1 MRILVVGAGG
11 QLGRALAGARL
22 PHEILALDRGRLE
35 ITDLAAVRQAVAA
48 GAPDVVVN
56 AAAYNAVDRAETE
69 RDDAYRANA
78 LGPRNL
84 ALATAEYG
92 VPILHVSTDYV
103 FDGGQRHPYHEYDV
117 PRPLSVYAAS
127 KLAGERAVRE
137 TNPRHYVVRTA
148 WLYHSEGSNFPLTIL
163 DQARK
168 GPLRVV
174 ADQHGSPT
182 YAPHLAAGIGRLVE
196 TGAYGTYHL
205 AGCGGTTWFDL
216 ARALLQ
222 AAGLEAHLEQATA
235 AEFPRPAPRPAYSVL
250 TTLQE
255 PRILLPPWQQGVD
268 ELSRAL
274 RG

>member
-1 MRILVVGAGG
+1 VRILLAGAGG
-11 QLGRALAGARL
+11 QLGRALLAARL
-22 PHEILALDRGRLE
+22 PHEILALDHGRLD
-35 ITDLAAVRQAVAA
+35 IADLAAVREAVEA
-48 GAPDVVVN
+48 GTPDLLLN
-56 AAAYNAVDRAETE
+56 AAAYNAVDRAEIE
-69 RDDAYRANA
+69 REAAYRANA

-84 ALATAEYG
+84 ALAAAERG
-92 VPILHVSTDYV
+92 IPILHVSTDYV
-103 FDGGQRHPYHEYDV
+103 FDGSQRHPYHEYDA

-163 DQARK
+163 DRARK

-182 YAPHLAAGIGRLVE
+182 YAPHLAAAIGQLVE

-205 AGCGGTTWFDL
+205 AGCGGTTWFEL
-216 ARALLQ
+216 ARALLL
-222 AAGLEAHLEQATA
+222 AARLDAHVEPAQATD
-235 AEFPRPAPRPAYSVL
+235 FPRPAPRPAYSVL

-255 PRILLPPWQQGVD
+255 PRILLPPWQEGVD
-268 ELSRAL
+268 ELARAL
-274 RG
+274 RR

>member
-1 MRILVVGAGG
+1 MRILLTGAGG

-22 PHEILALDRGRLE
+22 PHEILGLDRSRLE
-35 ITDLAAVRQAVAA
+35 IGNLAAVRAAVAA
-48 GAPDVVVN
+48 SAPDILVN

-69 RDDAYRANA
+69 RDEAYRANA

-84 ALATAEYG
+84 ALATAEHG
-92 VPILHVSTDYV
+92 IPILHVSTDYV
-103 FDGGQRHPYHEYDV
+103 FDGSQRHPYHEYDA
-117 PRPLSVYAAS
+117 PGPLSIYAAS

-182 YAPHLAAGIGRLVE
+182 YAPHLAAAIGQLVE

-205 AGCGGTTWFDL
+205 AGCGGTTWFEL
-216 ARALLQ
+216 ARALLH
-222 AAGLEAHLEQATA
+222 AARLDAHVAPAQATD
-235 AEFPRPAPRPAYSVL
+235 FPRPAPRPAYSVL

-255 PRILLPPWQQGVD
+255 PRILLPPWQEGVD
-268 ELSRAL
+268 ELARAL
-274 RG
+274 QR

>member
-1 MRILVVGAGG
+1 MRILLTGAGG
-11 QLGRALAGARL
+11 QLGRALAGAPL
-22 PHEILALDRGRLE
+22 PHEILGLDRGRLE
-35 ITDLAAVRQAVAA
+35 IGNLAAVRAAVAA
-48 GAPDVVVN
+48 SAPDILVN

-84 ALATAEYG
+84 ALVTAEHG
-92 VPILHVSTDYV
+92 IPILHVSTDYV
-103 FDGGQRHPYHEYDV
+103 FDGSQRHPYHEYDA
-117 PRPLSVYAAS
+117 PSPLSIYAAS

-148 WLYHSEGSNFPLTIL
+148 WLYHSEGRNFPLTIL

-182 YAPHLAAGIGRLVE
+182 YAPHLAAAIGRLVE

-205 AGCGGTTWFDL
+205 AGCGGTTWFEL
-216 ARALLQ
+216 ARALLH
-222 AAGLEAHLEQATA
+222 AARLDAHVEPAQATD
-235 AEFPRPAPRPAYSVL
+235 FPRPAPRPAYSVL

-255 PRILLPPWQQGVD
+255 PRILLPPWQEGVD
-268 ELSRAL
+268 ELARAL
-274 RG
+274 RR